1 MHSLQV
7 LNNDAILLFTYK
19 YEVAKVFL
27 SIPRR
32 LSDKKK
38 ATYFELLHHKIS
50 FDFFRWCLQYFCQ
63 FSSMQIV
70 YSLITGVNGL
80 QEKKTLGEV
89 NLVMKTYSELFYHGD
104 IFKQFHIFLHFP
116 VWVVILN
123 FFTLPFSI
131 HIYLV
136 ISFKIHK
143 QAWLSI
149 LNTSFLWALPQKYE
163 WCILLLLITI
173 ILNIL
178 YMVLAVLL
186 PFFLTEIMVYLI
198 KWANGLGCKQ
208 LMYVHK
214 NDTSIHPFIH
224 TYIHTSNPPYVI
236 LPGSKNPHWKSN
248 FLLIDS
254 KHSYKLPAQ
263 I

>member
-1 MHSLQV
+1 M
-7 LNNDAILLFTYK
+7 
-19 YEVAKVFL
+19 
-27 SIPRR
+27 
-32 LSDKKK
+32 
-38 ATYFELLHHKIS
+38 
-50 FDFFRWCLQYFCQ
+50 
-63 FSSMQIV
+63 
-70 YSLITGVNGL
+70 YSLITGVNGF

-89 NLVMKTYSELFYHGD
+89 NLVMKTYSELFYHED

-116 VWVVILN
+116 VWMVILN
-123 FFTLPFSI
+123 FFILPFSI

-163 WCILLLLITI
+163 WWCILLSLITI

-186 PFFLTEIMVYLI
+186 PFFLTKIMVYLI

-214 NDTSIHPFIH
+214 NDTSIHPSIH
-224 TYIHTSNPPYVI
+224 PYIHTSNPPYVI

-248 FLLIDS
+248 FL
-254 KHSYKLPAQ
+254 
-263 I
+263 